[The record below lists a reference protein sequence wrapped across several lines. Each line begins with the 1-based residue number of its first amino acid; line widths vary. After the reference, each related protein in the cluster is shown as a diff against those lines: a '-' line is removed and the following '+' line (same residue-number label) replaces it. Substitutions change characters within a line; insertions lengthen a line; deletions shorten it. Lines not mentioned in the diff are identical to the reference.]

1 MLNKIQEKVSS
12 FIESF
17 SVHELLEV
25 PVEKVSVA
33 AIHSLYQLLD
43 AVPVGLYVLC
53 MCPVRCYKALW
64 VIDRAMFKTQVHSV
78 SSGKDQRVI
87 WFSSN
92 ERQYN
97 VSVGW
102 RGVMSKMSRIVPW
115 FVVIKGFKSIKRLT
129 GTYYT
134 AYL

>member
-1 MLNKIQEKVSS
+1 MLNKIQEKVS

-53 MCPVRCYKALW
+53 MCPV
-64 VIDRAMFKTQVHSV
+64 IDSAVT
-78 SSGKDQRVI
+78 
-87 WFSSN
+87 
-92 ERQYN
+92 
-97 VSVGW
+97 
-102 RGVMSKMSRIVPW
+102 RGNIT
-115 FVVIKGFKSIKRLT
+115 FV
-129 GTYYT
+129 
-134 AYL
+134 

>member
-1 MLNKIQEKVSS
+1 MLNKIQEKVS

-53 MCPVRCYKALW
+53 MLW
-64 VIDRAMFKTQVHSV
+64 SV
-78 SSGKDQRVI
+78 CV
-87 WFSSN
+87 FSTI
-92 ERQYN
+92 
-97 VSVGW
+97 GT
-102 RGVMSKMSRIVPW
+102 
-115 FVVIKGFKSIKRLT
+115 T
-129 GTYYT
+129 GH
-134 AYL
+134 LIQQ